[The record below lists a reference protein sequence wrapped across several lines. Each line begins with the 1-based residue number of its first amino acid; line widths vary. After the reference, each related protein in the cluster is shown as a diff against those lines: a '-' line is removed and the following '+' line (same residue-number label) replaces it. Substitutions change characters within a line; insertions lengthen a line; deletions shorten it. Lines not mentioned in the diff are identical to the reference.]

1 MLLDC
6 DTGVS
11 GKGRLGISEQRGNTK
26 LVRFSY
32 RANRRSILAGILDCT
47 DWFLDDVEASY
58 AETAL
63 LFKWATSKR

>member
-11 GKGRLGISEQRGNTK
+11 GKGRLFISEQSGSTK

-32 RANRRSILAGILDCT
+32 RANRRSILAGTLDCT
-47 DWFLDDVEASY
+47 AEFLVVVDAS
-58 AETAL
+58 
-63 LFKWATSKR
+63 